1 MTMWRSIT
9 DMSRQEDECNAKEK
23 INNFSLIQSYIHAD
37 NNFAVRL
44 RRFLF
49 RHMYETSFRNPGYSK
64 PFHLQKQPVSNRA
77 GSTQPDYRSRLQ
89 LWGNLP

>member
-1 MTMWRSIT
+1 
-9 DMSRQEDECNAKEK
+9 MSRQEDECNAKEK

-49 RHMYETSFRNPGYSK
+49 RHMHETSFRNPGYSK
-64 PFHLQKQPVSNRA
+64 RSIFKNNLFQTEQGVRSLITAPVSNF
-77 GSTQPDYRSRLQ
+77 GEIFHNFTVIQ
-89 LWGNLP
+89 